1 MRWGENAGRF
11 KREGTRVHLGLI
23 HVVVW
28 QKPIQHCKTITLQL
42 KINLKN
48 SNNNNKLLDTENT
61 PLFAREQKMDAEGEK
76 VKIKIKCKK

>member
-1 MRWGENAGRF
+1 MYLCLSCVA
-11 KREGTRVHLGLI
+11 
-23 HVVVW
+23 VW
-28 QKPIQHCKTITLQL
+28 QKPIQHCKTINLQL